1 MLDKVTASIAAQ
13 GLLTALK
20 APEKIADFDTEQ
32 WDLVI
37 RQARRTRLLSRI
49 AVKAAEHDLG
59 DKLPP
64 KVADILKGAAY
75 VGAENRR
82 MITWEV
88 VCVRKALA
96 DCDIPVILLKGAAYV
111 AAALPPAVGRLAGDI
126 DIMVPEPRLAEV
138 EEALVAHGW
147 RPIKFSD
154 YDQRYYRKWMHELPP
169 LRHEERRT
177 VIDVHHTILPLTS
190 RLGPDPQK
198 LWQQS
203 LDIPGTGMKM
213 LGAQDMVLHSAAHLF
228 QDGDLA
234 FAIRDLVD
242 LVDLFNHFGANSGFW
257 ETLAARAAE
266 HELQRPLYYALRYG
280 KELLDLTVPDT
291 VERSIDSAAPV
302 NLVARL
308 MDRIIPRVL
317 LPDHPDSPSGIRAH
331 AASLLYLRSHW
342 LRMPP
347 WLLAAHLI
355 RKAVLQSAGAVARWH
370 EARQKAKDS

>member
-1 MLDKVTASIAAQ
+1 MTGSIAAQ
-13 GLLTALK
+13 GLLTALRT
-20 APEKIADFDTEQ
+20 PEKIADFDTGQ

-49 AVKAAEHDLG
+49 AVQAAERGLTG
-59 DKLPP
+59 ELPP

-75 VGAENRR
+75 AAAENRR

-88 VCVRKALA
+88 ACVRKALA
-96 DCDIPVILLKGAAYV
+96 DGGTPVILLKGAAYV
-111 AAALPPAVGRLAGDI
+111 AVALPPAAGRLAGDI
-126 DIMVPEPRLAEV
+126 DIMVPESRLAEV
-138 EEALVAHGW
+138 EAALAAHGW
-147 RPIKFSD
+147 HPIKFSD

-190 RLGPDPQK
+190 RLRPDPEK

-203 LDIPGTGMKM
+203 LDIPGTGMKI

-242 LVDLFNHFGANSGFW
+242 LVDLFDNFGGDPGFW
-257 ETLAARAAE
+257 ETLAARAAA

-280 KELLDLTVPDT
+280 KDLLDLAVPDT
-291 VERSIDSAAPV
+291 VEDAIASAAPV
-302 NLVARL
+302 GPVARL
-308 MDRIIPRVL
+308 MDRLIPRVL
-317 LPDHPDSPSGIRAH
+317 LPDHPDSPSGIRAR

-347 WLLAAHLI
+347 WLLAAYLT
-355 RKAVLQSAGAVARWH
+355 RKAVMQSAAAVGRWY
-370 EARQKAKDS
+370 EARQQATAS